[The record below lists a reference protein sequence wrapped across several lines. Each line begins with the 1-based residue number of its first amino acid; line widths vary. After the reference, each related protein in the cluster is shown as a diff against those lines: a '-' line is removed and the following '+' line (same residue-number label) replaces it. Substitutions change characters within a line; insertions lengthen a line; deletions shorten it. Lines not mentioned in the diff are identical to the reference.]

1 MVAGRTR
8 ARISSLAEFCARP
21 IAVWAAR
28 LILSGVLTGFLL
40 YFFTD
45 VTHAL
50 GVSGIVPVALAAWAP
65 ATTALLLGMASL
77 FNQEDG

>member
-1 MVAGRTR
+1 
-8 ARISSLAEFCARP
+8 
-21 IAVWAAR
+21 
-28 LILSGVLTGFLL
+28 VLTGFLL

-50 GVSGIVPVALAAWAP
+50 GISGIVPVVLAAWAP